1 MAKPDHLPKYNE
13 LLNPLLQALHD
24 LGGSGT
30 IGDISSTVSE
40 LYLCRIQG
48 FKKAHGDNFIKLNCF
63 PYITILSTCQV
74 IYLLMDVPC
83 FKGK

>member
-30 IGDISSTVSE
+30 IKEISSKVPE
-40 LYLCRIQG
+40 LYVCHIQG
-48 FKKAHGDNFIKLNCF
+48 LKKAHGDNFIKLNC
-63 PYITILSTCQV
+63 
-74 IYLLMDVPC
+74 VP
-83 FKGK
+83 